1 MFSGIYNKHMIN
13 KRHNKALGT
22 VSVLGASIMWAIEPI
37 LAKLSYQ
44 SADFMNTFAM
54 RTVFAFIIIT
64 VYVLVF
70 KTKYIIVK
78 RQFLPKLIF
87 LSIAATLFADLMYIY
102 ALTRVPVVNAVL
114 IGHMQPIF
122 VVLFGYCVLKQ
133 DVITKFDYLG
143 IMFMIIAGIM
153 VTTKTLG
160 NLLGLRFGTLGDIY
174 VLSAT
179 IAWATTA
186 IIARKYLKPLDAGV
200 IAFYRFLFAGIIFI
214 SYSAVFHDLN
224 IHNIYQVLLGF
235 TIGVGT
241 ILYYEGIRLIKAAQV
256 SALELATPFFATL
269 LGYLVLREIITIMQF
284 IGILLLLVG
293 IYFLARK
300 ETSQ

>member
-1 MFSGIYNKHMIN
+1 MIHKLDNKV
-13 KRHNKALGT
+13 LGT
-22 VSVLGASIMWAIEPI
+22 ISVLGASIMWAIEPI

-78 RQFLPKLIF
+78 RQFLSKLIF

-102 ALTRVPVVNAVL
+102 ALTRVPVINAVL

-122 VVLFGYCVLKQ
+122 VVLLGYFVLKQ

-153 VTTKTLG
+153 VTTKTFG

-179 IAWATTA
+179 IVWATTA

-214 SYSAVFHDLN
+214 SYSVVFHDLN

-235 TIGVGT
+235 TIGIGT

-256 SALELATPFFATL
+256 SALELATPFFAIL
-269 LGYLVLREIITIMQF
+269 LGYLVLRETITIMQF
-284 IGILLLLVG
+284 MGILLLLVG
-293 IYFLARK
+293 IYFLARAEPK
-300 ETSQ
+300 NLCVNK